1 MAYAHP
7 HRLAPRAL
15 LRIKEFI
22 DAHLHEEIDLST
34 LAGLANVSRFH
45 FARLFRA
52 TVGVSAMTYVEQ
64 CRMERAQALILAGEL
79 QLAQVAS
86 LVGYDDPSYFTRR
99 FRHRCGQTPSAWARA
114 H

>member
-1 MAYAHP
+1 MAATHP
-7 HRLAPRAL
+7 RRLPPRSL
-15 LRIKEFI
+15 LRINAFI
-22 DAHLHEEIDLST
+22 DTHLHEEINLAT
-34 LAGLANVSRFH
+34 LAALANVSRFH

-52 TVGVSAMTYVEQ
+52 TVGVSAMAYVEQ
-64 CRMERAQALILAGEL
+64 CRMERAQALIREGEL

-99 FRHRCGQTPSAWARA
+99 FRHRCGQTPSAWARS